1 MYMVL
6 NILVPCN
13 YSNKDWYNSQLF
25 TFEGSSSKYT
35 LSEAAFWKNLGSTC
49 SLNCSFV
56 RFARLYAAYKN
67 KTNGQCKTQ
76 TADRG

>member
-6 NILVPCN
+6 NIFVPCN
-13 YSNKDWYNSQLF
+13 YSNKEWYNSQLF

-35 LSEAAFWKNLGSTC
+35 LSEAALWKNLGSNC
-49 SLNCSFV
+49 SLNFSFV

-67 KTNGQCKTQ
+67 KTKP
-76 TADRG
+76 RLY